1 MRQAAQVS
9 AAAPCSGI
17 GASQR
22 RHFTDLFGSGCANW
36 VRQLGQRPAAAR
48 GIAAAHEGQWDG
60 K

>member
-1 MRQAAQVS
+1 MRQLTQVS

-22 RHFTDLFGSGCANW
+22 RHFTDLFGSASANW
-36 VRQLGQRPAAAR
+36 VRQMGQRLAAAR
-48 GIAAAHEGQWDG
+48 GIAAAQEGHLNG

>member
-1 MRQAAQVS
+1 MRQLTHVS
-9 AAAPCSGI
+9 AEAPCSGI

-22 RHFTDLFGSGCANW
+22 RHFTDLFGRPCANW

-48 GIAAAHEGQWDG
+48 GIAAAQEGHLDG

>member
-22 RHFTDLFGSGCANW
+22 RHFTDLFGRACANW

-48 GIAAAHEGQWDG
+48 GIAAAQQGHWDG

>member
-22 RHFTDLFGSGCANW
+22 RHFTDLFGRACANW

-48 GIAAAHEGQWDG
+48 GIAAAQEGHL
-60 K
+60 